1 MIHIA
6 TAREILTAIS
16 NAPQSIGHH
25 EIQSKTGIGFDEINE
40 ALDVLIT
47 AGYLKEN
54 RADTGTFFTRTPKR
68 NAIMNFVTETREL
81 EGVELDHDGRP
92 EFWYADHK
100 ARYAVMIL
108 AYLRLQPEAAEL
120 NFTTGWVMP
129 EDAFS
134 YVTGYLQRTALI
146 KEHGR
151 KPGKFF
157 TNPEYRDSINEF
169 LETGNP
175 SLLTG
180 NTTATNAPSLAGHFL
195 ITLLGAPHA
204 CRPTIFMSDPLI
216 SQVTRELIEARIIR
230 ENENGFFT
238 RRVMRPAIRTFT
250 EGQYNETTY
259 ATLLATREPVTTPA
273 PEATTEEPTGESMVI
288 EILRALRAAPHAVL
302 SETLPGSPLS
312 RILALTTLRAKG
324 VLKSNT
330 DGWFTRRQHRA
341 AVDQLLVDG
350 DYPAFCRTV
359 NAANRETE
367 DSNEETEGI
376 TEEIFVSIPGCAQC
390 VEDDNENLREL
401 VRDMASVIG
410 RMSRYI

>member
-1 MIHIA
+1 MIHIT
-6 TAREILTAIS
+6 TAREVLTAIS
-16 NAPQSIGHH
+16 NAPQSIGVS
-25 EIQSKTGIGFDEINE
+25 EIQVNTGLGINEINDAVDQLVE
-40 ALDVLIT
+40 AS
-47 AGYLKEN
+47 YLKQNAAE
-54 RADTGTFFTRTPKR
+54 AGTFFTRRPKR
-68 NAIMNFVTETREL
+68 DAIANFVTETRTL
-81 EGVELDHDGRP
+81 DGILLDHDGRP
-92 EFWYADHK
+92 EFYYADYQ

-120 NFTTGWVMP
+120 NFTTGWAMP
-129 EDAFS
+129 EATFG
-134 YVTGYLQRTALI
+134 YVTGYLSRTGLI
-146 KEHGR
+146 KEHIS

-157 TNPEYRDSINEF
+157 TNPEYRYSINEF

-180 NTTATNAPSLAGHFL
+180 NTTARNASSLAGHFL
-195 ITLLGAPHA
+195 TVLLGAPHA

-216 SQVTRELIEARIIR
+216 GQVTRELIEARIIR
-230 ENENGFFT
+230 QNEDGFFT

-273 PEATTEEPTGESMVI
+273 PEATTEGPTGYELVI
-288 EILRALRAAPHAVL
+288 EILRALRAAPHAIL
-302 SETLPGSPLS
+302 SETLPGNPLE
-312 RILALTTLRAKG
+312 RILVLTTLRAKG
-324 VLKSNT
+324 VLKSNE

-341 AVDQLLVDG
+341 AVDQLLEDE
-350 DYPAFCRTV
+350 DYVAFCSTV
-359 NAANRETE
+359 DAANNEANPACEEDEAFIPVLACTE
-367 DSNEETEGI
+367 
-376 TEEIFVSIPGCAQC
+376 C